1 MSGFWSWYVVVIVV
15 VNIVGNAWLLMAMR
29 RIPRDAV
36 GEGES
41 LGHEFDGIEELN
53 HPLPRWWL
61 WVFVVSIVWGVIY
74 LALYPGLGRFGGVLD
89 WTSIKQ
95 WEEQVA
101 KAEALYGPIFA
112 AYYQRP
118 IPDLLSDQRAVTIGA
133 RLFANRCSPCHGSD
147 ARGGTGFPNLTD
159 GDWLHGGTPEIITTT
174 ILNGRNAMMPAW
186 GAVIGEDGVSGAAN
200 YVLSLSGRDHDPE
213 LAKQGATIFQTI
225 CQACHGLDGKG
236 KQEVGSA
243 NLTDN
248 TWLHG
253 GSVEAIRETI
263 RNGRI
268 NQMPAHKDPLGE
280 EKVHLLALYVYSLS
294 HSE

>member
-1 MSGFWSWYVVVIVV
+1 MSAFWSWYIIGIVVI
-15 VNIVGNAWLLMAMR
+15 NIVGNAWLLMAMR

-36 GEGES
+36 GAGES

-53 HPLPRWWL
+53 NPLPRWWL
-61 WVFVVSIVWGVIY
+61 WVFVASILYSVLY
-74 LALYPGLGRFGGVLD
+74 LVLYPGLGRLSGALD
-89 WTSIKQ
+89 WTSTEQ

-112 AYYQRP
+112 AYYERP
-118 IPDLLSDQRAVTIGA
+118 IPELLSDKRAVGIGA
-133 RLFANRCSPCHGSD
+133 RLFAIRCSLCHGSD

-159 GDWLHGGTPEIITTT
+159 GDWLHGGSPETITKT
-174 ILNGRNAMMPAW
+174 ILEGRNAMMPAW
-186 GAVIGEDGVSGAAN
+186 GLVIGEDGVQQAAN

-225 CQACHGLDGKG
+225 CQACHGPDGKG

-253 GSVEAIRETI
+253 GSVESIQETI
-263 RNGRI
+263 RGGRI
-268 NQMPAHKDPLGE
+268 NQMPAHRDLLGE
-280 EKVHLLALYVYSLS
+280 QKVHLLALYVYSLS
-294 HSE
+294 NAK